1 VPHLQDAE
9 PRLARAAAPASPR
22 AEAAR
27 GGPLRRLDS
36 AAVQDEPEQRPPAGE
51 EGFGHRYQPRLYL
64 RLLLIGLVAAYA
76 IAFVLENDSHVHVHF
91 VFGTARIS
99 QIWLILLSVG
109 LGLVLGVLL
118 SQLYRRRRR
127 RRD

>member
-1 VPHLQDAE
+1 
-9 PRLARAAAPASPR
+9 
-22 AEAAR
+22 
-27 GGPLRRLDS
+27 
-36 AAVQDEPEQRPPAGE
+36 VQDEPDQRPPTGE
-51 EGFGHRYQPRLYL
+51 RGFRRGYQPRLFL

-76 IAFVLENDSHVHVHF
+76 IAFVLENDKHVHVHF

-109 LGLVLGVLL
+109 LGLVLGVLV

>member
-1 VPHLQDAE
+1 
-9 PRLARAAAPASPR
+9 
-22 AEAAR
+22 
-27 GGPLRRLDS
+27 
-36 AAVQDEPEQRPPAGE
+36 VQDEPEQSPPQVGEEAPPAAAEEPE
-51 EGFGHRYQPRLYL
+51 EGFRRRYQPRLYL

-76 IAFVLENDSHVHVHF
+76 IGFVLENDKQVRVHF
-91 VFGTARIS
+91 VLGTARLS

-109 LGLVLGVLL
+109 LGVVLGVLV

>member
-1 VPHLQDAE
+1 VPDLQSAE

-36 AAVQDEPEQRPPAGE
+36 AAVEDEPEQRTPPGE

-76 IAFVLENDSHVHVHF
+76 IAFVLENDRHVHVHF

>member
-1 VPHLQDAE
+1 M
-9 PRLARAAAPASPR
+9 
-22 AEAAR
+22 
-27 GGPLRRLDS
+27 
-36 AAVQDEPEQRPPAGE
+36 QDEPGQSPPPADAAE
-51 EGFGHRYQPRLYL
+51 EPQEGFGRRYQPRLYL
-64 RLLLIGLVAAYA
+64 RLLIVGLVAAYA
-76 IAFVLENDSHVHVHF
+76 IAFVLENNKQVHVHF
-91 VFGTARIS
+91 VLGTARLS